1 MVDLEEGWLDKFLEL
16 PTDKLAKLLAD
27 IYVARNWTKT
37 PKNPKT
43 KSYHA

>member
-1 MVDLEEGWLDKFLEL
+1 MCESVVNRIIMMFVVMGYC
-16 PTDKLAKLLAD
+16 
-27 IYVARNWTKT
+27 YVARNWTKT